1 MISYNE
7 FEYIKQTVF
16 KILKFNKEIKFS
28 LCEKDGVYVSY
39 KKDEATIGATSK
51 TFVARA
57 LMLTALNVSKGNLEF
72 EISQKPSFDK
82 CGAMLDVSSGSIL
95 TIEKTKEYIS
105 YMAAFGLNTFYF
117 YIEDMYEL
125 EGYPQFGY
133 MRGRFSVSQL
143 QELDSFADSLG
154 VEVIP
159 YIQTLAH
166 MQHYLRWREAGPVT
180 DMPDTLLCGSE
191 DTYRLID
198 KMAETMR
205 KAFKTKRINVGLDET
220 FNLGKG
226 QYEKKFGKEDATSIF
241 EKHLRRVV
249 EICNKY
255 DFQPQM
261 WSDMLFVMRSK
272 NGQYNDTDLDFGDEM
287 SSYLPDVDLTYWE
300 YLVTDEDTYDKMLK
314 KHKSFG
320 KKVVFA
326 GSVWTFLQFLP
337 SYGVTFDATIPALK
351 ACIKNDIKEVF
362 ATLWGGDGA
371 ECPMFMSIAGLAI
384 YSEYCYR
391 SLDCTLDDIKEVME
405 FVGEMSYDF
414 AMLISKYDNLTGK
427 KNQGRNIFYGDI
439 FWGPLGKDFDYKDAS
454 KLYGDVLDSLKI
466 VKSTNED
473 YNKLAKLLFEILK
486 IKTPLFYIRNPYNNK
501 DIPAL
506 KNALADVERLKVLYK
521 DLWTFHKLLWDKY
534 CKIFGWEIH
543 SSRYASILARLDYI
557 ADVLTKYIIG
567 EIDAIEEL
575 EETLEDAVSAVPL
588 PIYNRLRFTPFPVL

>member
-159 YIQTLAH
+159 CIQTLAH